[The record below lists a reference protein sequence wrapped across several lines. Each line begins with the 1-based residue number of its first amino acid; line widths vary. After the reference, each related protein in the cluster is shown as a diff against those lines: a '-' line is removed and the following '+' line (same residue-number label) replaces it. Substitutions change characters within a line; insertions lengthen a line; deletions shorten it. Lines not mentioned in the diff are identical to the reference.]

1 MVTWRQK
8 WKTVRE
14 TYFSNIWDTLAW
26 VAFGYVVIYALLKV
40 VGVLHSPVQVDIG
53 LIVSAAY
60 FIGKHAQKIDTCIK
74 DIEKHDNRL
83 ARIET
88 TLAAH

>member
-1 MVTWRQK
+1 MKRWSETWKRICQ
-8 WKTVRE
+8 
-14 TYFSNIWDTLAW
+14 TYFSNFWDTLAW
-26 VAFGYVVIYALLKV
+26 VAFAYVVIYALLKV
-40 VGVLHSPVQVDIG
+40 VGLLHSPVQDDIG
-53 LIVSAAY
+53 LIISAAY

-83 ARIET
+83 VRIET